1 MPLHHLVAEEEWR
14 RAEAAG
20 AYAPATLDH
29 EGFIHLSTSDQL
41 PRTAERFYAGRTDL
55 VVVTVREDR
64 LRAPLR
70 HEPADGEDFPHLY
83 GPLNLDAV
91 IDVKPWRP
99 ARPGT
104 DERLTELEVRIAYQ
118 DDVIAALNDVVRD
131 FADRVTRLERDLAE
145 LRKSQG
151 GPAPIGPP
159 DEPPPHY

>member
-1 MPLHHLVAEEEWR
+1 MPLHHLVADDEWR
-14 RAEAAG
+14 LAEAAG
-20 AYAPATLDH
+20 AYAPATLER

-55 VVVTVREDR
+55 VVVTVHEDR

-70 HEPADGEDFPHLY
+70 YDPADGEEFPHLY

-91 IDVKPWRP
+91 IDVKPWGP
-99 ARPGT
+99 ARPDV
-104 DERLTELEVRIAYQ
+104 DERVTELEVRIAYQ
-118 DDVIAALNDVVRD
+118 DDVIAALNDVVRE

-151 GPAPIGPP
+151 AAAPIGPP